1 MQDIKEKY
9 NSTELKKDASLK
21 NDSPSRHLK
30 PAFLSSMEHKQ
41 HKRFCVV
48 LDPHF
53 TVWRNILQNI
63 FLCALQKE
71 NLIDFEQHELGIG

>member
-1 MQDIKEKY
+1 
-9 NSTELKKDASLK
+9 
-21 NDSPSRHLK
+21 
-30 PAFLSSMEHKQ
+30 MEHKQ